1 MIDKEAFLQEIS
13 EILEVDADKLS
24 LDTDF
29 RKDVPYWD
37 SLKGFS
43 ILVLF
48 EDEYGIIMT
57 VDEFL
62 QQKTLGDLFAK
73 IDGRKTI

>member
-1 MIDKEAFLQEIS
+1 MIEKETFFQEVS

-29 RKDVPYWD
+29 RKDIPYWD

-48 EDEYGIIMT
+48 EDEYGITMT

-73 IDGRKTI
+73 IDGKKTI